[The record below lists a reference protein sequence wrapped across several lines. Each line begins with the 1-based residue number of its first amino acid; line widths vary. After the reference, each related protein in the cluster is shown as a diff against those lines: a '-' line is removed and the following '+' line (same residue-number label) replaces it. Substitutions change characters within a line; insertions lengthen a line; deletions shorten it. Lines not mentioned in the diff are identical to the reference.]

1 MIRYSFIVGLLFAFS
16 SCTINGKHDLASDN
30 SAQIESKIDS
40 IIALMTVEEKIG
52 QMTQIDQQFLDT
64 IQDIAYYGIG
74 SLLSGGGSHPDT
86 NHFEAWTDLYDEY
99 QRVALSSRLGIPLI
113 YGIDAV
119 HGHNNVHGATIFPH
133 NVGLGCANDYEVCRK
148 VSEATAVEVAATGIN
163 WNFSPCIAIAEDERW
178 GRHYEGYSEDVEIV
192 TNMGVAS
199 IEGYQTKT
207 LGSSNISVVACAKHF
222 IGDGA
227 TEWGTGMDNQ
237 PDKID
242 RGNALISD
250 SLIRAKY
257 LPPYIAAIEAGV
269 GTVMASFNSING
281 LKCHAN
287 GYLFNDLLKGEL
299 GFDGFVISDWQG
311 IDEIP
316 GDYKSDIINSVN
328 AGVDMIMV
336 PGAVIWGGEHYKTF
350 ISLFKESF
358 DEGLITEERIDD
370 AVRRILRI
378 KFRSGLMENPMA
390 DRSLLEKAGGEEHRA
405 IAREAVQ
412 KSQVLLKNDN
422 MLPLAKDKNYLVCGS
437 GADDIGKQ
445 CGGWTIEWQGAL
457 GDITEG
463 TTIWEGIS
471 EQASAT
477 LSADGKTDGSF
488 DAAVVVIGEN
498 PYTEMEGDSDTLYL
512 SKEDKQTIANVEAL
526 NIPYTV
532 VLITGRP
539 LIVTEEI
546 EAADAFMVAWL
557 PGTEGDGVS
566 DVLFGDVAPSGK
578 LSFSWPK
585 DMDNVPVNFGDE
597 DYDPL
602 FKLGYGLTY

>member
-1 MIRYSFIVGLLFAFS
+1 MIKYSFFAS
-16 SCTINGKHDLASDN
+16 LCLALVSCSINNNQDN
-30 SAQIESKIDS
+30 INNEVISYEKKIDS
-40 IIALMTVEEKIG
+40 ILGLMTIEEKIG

-64 IQDIAYYGIG
+64 IQDIADYSIG

-86 NHFEAWTDLYDEY
+86 NYFEAWTDLYERC
-99 QRVALSSRLGIPLI
+99 QEVALSSRLGIPLI

-119 HGHNNVHGATIFPH
+119 HGHNNVYGATIFPH
-133 NVGLGCANDYEVCRK
+133 NVGLGCANDFELCRK

-178 GRHYEGYSEDVEIV
+178 GRHYEGYSEDPEIV
-192 TNMGVAS
+192 SNMGVAS
-199 IEGYQTKT
+199 IQGYQTSS
-207 LGSSNISVVACAKHF
+207 LGSSNVSIVACAKHF

-227 TEWGTGMDNQ
+227 TEWGTGMGNM

-257 LPPYIAAIEAGV
+257 LPPYIAAIKAGV

-287 GYLFNDLLKGEL
+287 GYLFNNLLKDEL
-299 GFDGFVISDWQG
+299 EFDGFVISDWQG

-328 AGVDMIMV
+328 AGIDMIMV
-336 PGAVIWGGEHYKTF
+336 PGAVVHGGEHYKTF
-350 ISLFKESF
+350 IRLFKESY
-358 DEGLITEERIDD
+358 DEGLISEERIND

-378 KFRSGLMENPMA
+378 KFRSGLMQSPMA
-390 DRSLLEKAGGEEHRA
+390 DRSLLDKAGSLEHRE

-412 KSQVLLKNDN
+412 KSLVILKNDN
-422 MLPLAKDKNYLVCGS
+422 MLPLSKDKNYLVCGS
-437 GADDIGKQ
+437 GANDIGKQ
-445 CGGWTIEWQGAL
+445 CGGWTIEWQGKL

-463 TTIWEGIS
+463 TTIYEGIT
-471 EQASAT
+471 EQAPAT
-477 LSADGKTDGSF
+477 LSLDGQTDISH
-488 DAAVVVIGEN
+488 DLAIVVIGED
-498 PYTEMEGDSDTLYL
+498 PYTEMKGDSDSLFL
-512 SKEDKQTIANVEAL
+512 SDIDKQTIANIQAQ
-526 NIPYTV
+526 NIPYV
-532 VLITGRP
+532 IVLITGRP
-539 LIVTEEI
+539 LIVTQEI
-546 EAADAFMVAWL
+546 NESDAFVVAWL
-557 PGTEGDGVS
+557 PGSEGNGVS
-566 DVLFGDVAPSGK
+566 DVLFGDVTPTGK

-585 DMDNVPVNFGDE
+585 SMDNVPVNIGDV

-602 FKLGYGLTY
+602 YKLGYGLTY

>member
-1 MIRYSFIVGLLFAFS
+1 
-16 SCTINGKHDLASDN
+16 
-30 SAQIESKIDS
+30 
-40 IIALMTVEEKIG
+40 
-52 QMTQIDQQFLDT
+52 
-64 IQDIAYYGIG
+64 
-74 SLLSGGGSHPDT
+74 
-86 NHFEAWTDLYDEY
+86 
-99 QRVALSSRLGIPLI
+99 
-113 YGIDAV
+113 
-119 HGHNNVHGATIFPH
+119 
-133 NVGLGCANDYEVCRK
+133 
-148 VSEATAVEVAATGIN
+148 
-163 WNFSPCIAIAEDERW
+163 
-178 GRHYEGYSEDVEIV
+178 
-192 TNMGVAS
+192 
-199 IEGYQTKT
+199 
-207 LGSSNISVVACAKHF
+207 
-222 IGDGA
+222 
-227 TEWGTGMDNQ
+227 
-237 PDKID
+237 
-242 RGNALISD
+242 
-250 SLIRAKY
+250 
-257 LPPYIAAIEAGV
+257 
-269 GTVMASFNSING
+269 MASFNSING

-390 DRSLLEKAGGEEHRA
+390 DRSLLEKAGSEEHRA

>member
-64 IQDIAYYGIG
+64 IQDIADYGIG

-390 DRSLLEKAGGEEHRA
+390 DRSLLEKAGSEEHRA

>member
-1 MIRYSFIVGLLFAFS
+1 MKNLLLLTLITGVIA
-16 SCTINGKHDLASDN
+16 CQNPN
-30 SAQIESKIDS
+30 QSAQKIDSNEAKIDS
-40 IIALMTVEEKIG
+40 IINLMTIDEKIG

-64 IQDIAYYGIG
+64 IQDIADYGIG

-86 NHFEAWTDLYDEY
+86 NHFESWTDMYDKY
-99 QRVALSSRLGIPLI
+99 QEVALQSRLGIPLI

-119 HGHNNVHGATIFPH
+119 HGHNNVYGATIFPH
-133 NVGLGCANDYEVCRK
+133 NVGLGCANDYELTRK
-148 VSEATAVEVAATGIN
+148 VSEATAVEVAATGVN
-163 WNFSPCIAIAEDERW
+163 WNFSP
-178 GRHYEGYSEDVEIV
+178 YEGYSEDPEIV

-199 IEGYQTKT
+199 IEGYQTKS
-207 LGSSNISVVACAKHF
+207 LGSSNISIVACAKHLV
-222 IGDGA
+222 GDGA

-237 PDKID
+237 PDKMD

-269 GTVMASFNSING
+269 GTVMASFNSIYG

-316 GDYKSDIINSVN
+316 GDYKSDIILSIN
-328 AGVDMIMV
+328 AGIDMVMV
-336 PGAVIWGGEHYKTF
+336 PGAVVWGGEHYKTF
-350 ISLFKESF
+350 IKLFKEAYN
-358 DEGLITEERIDD
+358 EGLISEERIND

-378 KFRSGLMENPMA
+378 KFRSGLMHNPMA
-390 DRSLLEKAGGEEHRA
+390 DRSLLEKAGGAEHRA

-412 KSQVLLKNDN
+412 KSLVLLKNDD

-445 CGGWTIEWQGAL
+445 CGGWTIEWQGKL
-457 GDITEG
+457 GDITPG
-463 TTIWEGIS
+463 TTIWDGIS
-471 EQASAT
+471 DQASSI
-477 LSADGKTDGSF
+477 LSADGQTDGSY
-488 DAAVVVIGEN
+488 DGAIVVIGED
-498 PYTEMEGDSDTLYL
+498 PYTEMEGDSDSLYL
-512 SKEDKQTIANVEAL
+512 SDVDKQTIANVQAL

-539 LIVTEEI
+539 LIVSEEI
-546 EAADAFMVAWL
+546 EASDAFLVAWL
-557 PGTEGDGVS
+557 PGTEGNGVS
-566 DVLFGDVAPSGK
+566 DVLFGDVSPTGK
-578 LSFSWPK
+578 LSFSWPSS
-585 DMDNVPVNFGDE
+585 MENVPVNFDQE
-597 DYDPL
+597 DYNPL
-602 FKLGYGLTY
+602 YKIGYGLTY

>member
-1 MIRYSFIVGLLFAFS
+1 MIRYSFIIGLLITLS
-16 SCTINGKHDLASDN
+16 SCSINSKHDLANDN

-40 IIALMTVEEKIG
+40 IMALMTVEEKIG

-64 IQDIAYYGIG
+64 IQDIADYGIG

-358 DEGLITEERIDD
+358 DEGLIKEERIDD

-390 DRSLLEKAGGEEHRA
+390 DRSLLEKAGSEEHRA

-512 SKEDKQTIANVEAL
+512 SKEDKQTIANVEVL

-557 PGTEGDGVS
+557 PGTEGGGVS
-566 DVLFGDVAPSGK
+566 DVLFGDVVPSGK

>member
-64 IQDIAYYGIG
+64 IQDIADYGIG

-119 HGHNNVHGATIFPH
+119 HGHNNVYGATIFPH

-299 GFDGFVISDWQG
+299 SFDGFVISDWQG

-390 DRSLLEKAGGEEHRA
+390 DRSLLEKAGSEEHRA

>member
-1 MIRYSFIVGLLFAFS
+1 MIKYSIIITLCIALV
-16 SCTINGKHDLASDN
+16 SCTINGKHDSLSSEAIN
-30 SAQIESKIDS
+30 YEAKIDS
-40 IIALMTVEEKIG
+40 ILALMTIEEKIG
-52 QMTQIDQQFLDT
+52 QMTQVDQQFLDT
-64 IQDIAYYGIG
+64 IQDIADLSIG
-74 SLLSGGGSHPDT
+74 SLLSGGGSNPDT
-86 NHFEAWTDLYDEY
+86 NFFDSWTDMYDNFQE
-99 QRVALSSRLGIPLI
+99 VALTSRLGIPLI

-119 HGHNNVHGATIFPH
+119 HGHNNVYGATIFPH
-133 NVGLGCANDYEVCRK
+133 NVGLGCANDYELTRK

-163 WNFSPCIAIAEDERW
+163 WNFSPCIAIPEDERW
-178 GRHYEGYSEDVEIV
+178 GRHYEGYSEDPEIV

-207 LGSSNISVVACAKHF
+207 LGSSNISIVACAKHLV
-222 IGDGA
+222 GDGA
-227 TEWGTGMDNQ
+227 TEWGTGMDNK

-269 GTVMASFNSING
+269 GTVMASFNSIYG

-316 GDYKSDIINSVN
+316 GDYKSDIILSIN
-328 AGVDMIMV
+328 AGIDMVMV
-336 PGAVIWGGEHYKTF
+336 PGAVKWGGQHYKTF
-350 ISLFKESF
+350 ISLFKEAYA
-358 DEGLITEERIDD
+358 EGLISEERIND

-378 KFRSGLMENPMA
+378 KFRSGLMHNPMA
-390 DRSLLEKAGGEEHRA
+390 DRSLLEKAGGAEHRA

-412 KSQVLLKNDN
+412 KSLVLLKNKE

-445 CGGWTIEWQGAL
+445 CGGWSIEWQGKL
-457 GDITEG
+457 GDITPG
-463 TTIWEGIS
+463 TTILEGIS

-477 LSADGKTDGSF
+477 FSTNGLTDSSF
-488 DAAVVVIGEN
+488 DGAIVVVGED
-498 PYTEMEGDSDTLYL
+498 PYTEMEGDSDSLYL
-512 SKEDKQTIANVEAL
+512 SDVDKQTIANVQAL

-546 EAADAFMVAWL
+546 EASDAFMVAWL

-566 DVLFGDVAPSGK
+566 DVLFGDVAPTGK

-585 DMDNVPVNFGDE
+585 SMANVPVNYDDE
-597 DYDPL
+597 DYNPL